1 VQSETASSGID
12 SDEELGVQSLEE
24 SEDGMPQKVKYTAE

>member
-12 SDEELGVQSLEE
+12 SDEEVGVQSLEE
-24 SEDGMPQKVKYTAE
+24 SEDGSPQKVNYSAE